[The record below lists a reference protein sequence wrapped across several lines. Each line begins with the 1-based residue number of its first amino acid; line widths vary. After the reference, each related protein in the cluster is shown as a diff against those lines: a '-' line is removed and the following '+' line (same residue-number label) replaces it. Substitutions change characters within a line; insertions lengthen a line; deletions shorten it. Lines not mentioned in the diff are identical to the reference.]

1 MYKTI
6 EANYKNV
13 SIVTELAQMSA
24 IAFIINESGQKDS
37 EQANYFASKP
47 FAAGEIFVGSLLN
60 SLMCQ
65 AFYNPKM
72 TDLLDQ
78 FIMGSASTSAE
89 VYKLYQKM
97 NLAMCSLN
105 IMEVPKGC
113 QDMTYASV
121 FEFCVKRNQVPI
133 GVFRRHNDDEFAQST
148 GTEHQDNPG
157 KSKPHVW
164 LHPPKNL
171 ELSVHDEL
179 FILCEKNPKG
189 ETTLKN
195 MENFGTFKAKNDVT
209 KTQDNNMLKLTKLE
223 G

>member
-113 QDMTYASV
+113 QDMTYASL

-133 GVFRRHNDDEFAQST
+133 GVFRRHNDDEFAQNTRTIPVNQSRMFGCT
-148 GTEHQDNPG
+148 HQRTLSYPCTTSCSFFARRIR
-157 KSKPHVW
+157 KVKP
-164 LHPPKNL
+164 P
-171 ELSVHDEL
+171 
-179 FILCEKNPKG
+179 
-189 ETTLKN
+189 
-195 MENFGTFKAKNDVT
+195 
-209 KTQDNNMLKLTKLE
+209 
-223 G
+223 